1 MKKLLT
7 ILFLLPATLFAQ
19 DAVKD
24 TLWNTTTTA
33 TLNFSQVSL
42 TNWAAGGKS
51 SMSGL
56 FMLNYA
62 ANYKKDKLSWDN
74 AFDLRY
80 GFIKE
85 KDTDTRKSDDLIDIS
100 SKLGYEVG
108 GGWNYAGM
116 LSFKSQFAPG
126 YKYPDEDPRELISRF
141 MAPGYLNA
149 ALGMDYKTD
158 GLSIL
163 LAPVSGKFT
172 FVLADDVNEEDFGL
186 DADKKVRS
194 ELGATVKVEYKT
206 DVVKNVTL
214 DTKLNLFS
222 NYLNNPQNVDV
233 DWKVQLNMKV
243 NDYLSANLITHLI
256 YDDDVKI
263 EDPDTGISGARLQFM
278 ESFGVGLTF
287 KF

>member
-1 MKKLLT
+1 MKKLII
-7 ILFLLPATLFAQ
+7 ILFLFPVFVFAQ
-19 DAVKD
+19 DAAKD
-24 TLWNTTTTA
+24 SLWTTLTTA

-51 SMSGL
+51 SMTGL

-85 KDTDTRKSDDLIDIS
+85 KGDDARKSDDLIDIS
-100 SKLGYEVG
+100 SKLGYKADG
-108 GGWNYAGM
+108 NWNYAGM
-116 LSFKSQFAPG
+116 LAFKSQFAPG
-126 YKYPDEDPRELISRF
+126 YDYGVDPKKLISKF
-141 MAPGYLNA
+141 MAPGYITA

-158 GLSIL
+158 GFSVM

-172 FVLADDVNEEDFGL
+172 FVNDETLANEGAFGV
-186 DADKKVRS
+186 DPGKKARA
-194 ELGATVKVEYKT
+194 ELGATVKVEYVKE
-206 DVVKNVTL
+206 VMKNVTF
-214 DTKLNLFS
+214 DSKLGLFS
-222 NYLNNPQNVDV
+222 NYLHNPQNIDV

-243 NDYLSANLITHLI
+243 NDYLSANLITQMI
-256 YDDDVKI
+256 YDDDIKI
-263 EDPDTGISGARLQFM
+263 EGSPKLQFM